1 MNIFNMQNI
10 LHVSSVRRYLINTI
24 FKRAAYLPKLELLFH
39 ELTTRNGFR
48 NRTVKFYFNI
58 GYKKWFL
65 TNRAFLFLWLD
76 GFLHSH
82 QVLFPKMGIHPDV
95 LRERDAGFTWWR
107 PAGTG
112 IKIDRST
119 ITKTRDSPEFA
130 VGLGAMEFRNG
141 LHEFEFFVTRNS
153 EGYVYVG
160 VAHPDIPTD
169 KTFCRRDAKDQVY
182 ISYSTTFPEYFMK

>member
-1 MNIFNMQNI
+1 
-10 LHVSSVRRYLINTI
+10 
-24 FKRAAYLPKLELLFH
+24 
-39 ELTTRNGFR
+39 
-48 NRTVKFYFNI
+48 
-58 GYKKWFL
+58 
-65 TNRAFLFLWLD
+65 
-76 GFLHSH
+76 
-82 QVLFPKMGIHPDV
+82 MGIHPDV

-182 ISYSTTFPEYFMK
+182 FLFHHVPRLFHEMNFLRYGITLAAATQMHCATAGMMS